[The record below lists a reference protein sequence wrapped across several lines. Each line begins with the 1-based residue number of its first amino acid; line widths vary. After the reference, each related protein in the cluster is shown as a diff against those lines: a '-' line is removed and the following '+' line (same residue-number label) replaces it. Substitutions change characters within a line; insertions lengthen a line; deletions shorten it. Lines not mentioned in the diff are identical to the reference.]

1 MDSKYLVRT
10 VTGIAAL
17 LIAALVFSL
26 LVCRQESFLGSSF
39 KDMDAYELDIRRMSG
54 TDCHMMELEAGDT
67 LRVDFHTESGAMRL
81 EIKAPDGTAVYS
93 GTGRDASA
101 FTVNI
106 SEGGIY
112 PIELTAR
119 RAEGTINIRAE
130 RH

>member
-17 LIAALVFSL
+17 LTAALVFSL

-93 GTGRDASA
+93 GTGKDASA

-112 PIELTAR
+112 TIELTAR

>member
-54 TDCHMMELEAGDT
+54 TDCHMS
-67 LRVDFHTESGAMRL
+67 LRRATRSVLISIRKAARCVLRSKRL
-81 EIKAPDGTAVYS
+81 
-93 GTGRDASA
+93 TGRPCIPAQ
-101 FTVNI
+101 
-106 SEGGIY
+106 
-112 PIELTAR
+112 
-119 RAEGTINIRAE
+119 EGTPPRLP
-130 RH
+130 